1 MPPRAIPAESIKA
14 RKYASPMASSD
25 GKIDPSWFGDL
36 GPVVSVGTLS
46 TDSTHRFVTDSE
58 IATWNSAGSD
68 AVNSAI
74 IYAVALG

>member
-1 MPPRAIPAESIKA
+1 MPPRPVQAESIKA

-46 TDSTHRFVTDSE
+46 TDSNHRFVTDAQ
-58 IATWNSAGSD
+58 IANWNAGGAD
-68 AVNSAI
+68 AAKLAI
-74 IYAVALG
+74 MYAIALG